1 MTTPST
7 PLLGT
12 IILLVMLGL
21 TAAIGLLL
29 CIWCLRGKRID
40 DHPVC
45 RKCGY
50 DLSGATEPY
59 DKCSE
64 CGADL
69 TANRAIRI
77 GNRKKR
83 IGSAVVTGA
92 VVLIAAVLF
101 VMTMINAFGN
111 SNLNAYKPFW
121 LLKLEATS
129 TVFGPNDQA
138 LDELLLRTQTG
149 SLSAGRLDDLL
160 GTVLKVQAD
169 TSIPWDETW
178 GDVFGELFT
187 QGVGTQAQYDQYA
200 QRIYDYSVIVRPR
213 VVLGKRVAVATSRSA
228 DRGQGDSAH
237 YYFVEHGDII
247 EIDGL
252 VLDRTQQGGSGSGFV
267 SSAGH
272 SGGGTSFGTDSE
284 PFDQLQPGQYDVT
297 YTEPTEIRLGSSS
310 GPMIAEFDRMRRCP
324 LELLP
329 VDAEEVALF
338 TDPQAAAAM
347 EAGISIKD
355 NRIMIRPQKNRPQ
368 YINARFKV
376 ELDGTTV
383 PFGYQMLVEY
393 EGKEYRLAEV
403 ARSGPTTNTSHG
415 FATRWPSEVDADRVD
430 VIFRPHPDAA
440 RGTVDVYRILDHEFV
455 IRDVEVVLEP

>member
-1 MTTPST
+1 M
-7 PLLGT
+7 
-12 IILLVMLGL
+12 ILIYPILIVVALVGL
-21 TAAIGLLL
+21 IR
-29 CIWCLRGKRID
+29 CVQYWRGKPVD
-40 DHPVC
+40 KHPVC
-45 RKCGY
+45 RQCRY
-50 DLSGATEPY
+50 DLIGTPEPREA
-59 DKCSE
+59 CPE

-69 TANRAIRI
+69 TAKKAIVI
-77 GNRKKR
+77 GNRR
-83 IGSAVVTGA
+83 CRTGPA
-92 VVLIAAVLF
+92 IFAGALGLASTALLVFLLISFLQH
-101 VMTMINAFGN
+101 T
-111 SNLNAYKPFW
+111 NLNPYKPFW

-129 TVFGPNDQA
+129 PTFGPNDKA

-149 SLSAGRLDDLL
+149 SLSAGQLDDLL

-169 TSIPWDETW
+169 TSIAWDETW

-200 QRIYDYSVIVRPR
+200 QQIYDYSVIVRPR
-213 VVLGKRVAVATSRSA
+213 VVLSKRVAVATSRSA

-310 GPMIAEFDRMRRCP
+310 GPLIAEFDRVRRCP

-347 EAGISIKD
+347 ETGISIKD
-355 NRIMIRPQKNRPQ
+355 NRIKIRPQKNRPQ
-368 YINARFKV
+368 YINARFEV

-383 PFGYQMLVEY
+383 PFGYQMLVEC

-403 ARSGPTTNTSHG
+403 ARSGPTTNSSHG